1 MRVMDF
7 LGKLAILLLVTI
19 VVQGIFSLGAA
30 FDFNN
35 YNWVGYVAQICMLM
49 LCIRGAML
57 DWSERG
63 ETQTDQDYINYMN
76 NNGL

>member
-7 LGKLAILLLVTI
+7 LGKLAVLLLLTI
-19 VVQGIFSLGAA
+19 IVQGIFSLGAA
-30 FDFNN
+30 FNFEN
-35 YNWVGYVAQICMLM
+35 YTWVAYVAQVCMLI

-57 DWSERG
+57 DWSERS
-63 ETQTDQDYINYMN
+63 ELPTDQDYINYMN